1 MKNLRCMLA
10 LLAGSGCGIVASA
23 GPELFDTEGL
33 NIDGPD
39 AELLEFLGGWAG
51 EDDEWQEFFDSL
63 PYINDESTLARDSA
77 KDSTIKD
84 EQENER

>member
-1 MKNLRCMLA
+1 MLA
-10 LLAGSGCGIVASA
+10 LFAGSGCGIVASA
-23 GPELFDTEGL
+23 GPEPI

-39 AELLEFLGGWAG
+39 TELLEFLGGWAG